1 MRVITF
7 FLAAHAVGH
16 AVANAAIDAI
26 ADGMKKQVKNES
38 RRSLGTKGKKNL
50 FCKNYSIRIFR
61 ASKNYFL
68 DAHMKWPILLTLV
81 VIRERQFISAPI
93 KIICP
98 RRSRGLMIILPAR
111 QSRAKV
117 KYFAHERSECR
128 QGIYWHE

>member
-38 RRSLGTKGKKNL
+38 RRSLGTKGKKKL

-68 DAHMKWPILLTLV
+68 DTHMKWPILLTLV
-81 VIRERQFISAPI
+81 VIRGLLRERQFINAPMAQYFYLDP
-93 KIICP
+93 KIG
-98 RRSRGLMIILPAR
+98 S
-111 QSRAKV
+111 ST
-117 KYFAHERSECR
+117 F
-128 QGIYWHE
+128 